1 MDVISNGMIQ
11 QNGIINEYRYYVST
25 FQMYNEFELLFSNNI
40 EISSHIMRKSYNKGE
55 ILHFY
60 YNDTTLTVFL

>member
-25 FQMYNEFELLFSNNI
+25 FQMYNEFELVCSNNI

-55 ILHFY
+55 ISHFY
-60 YNDTTLTVFL
+60 YYDTT